1 MYTTKGA
8 RIFVSRSVKRY
19 PLILTKLQ
27 IPLICI
33 TGSETL
39 CEEFNEIDSYPLLH
53 HNDVLAGKSKH

>member
-27 IPLICI
+27 FPLICI

-39 CEEFNEIDSYPLLH
+39 CEEIDSYPLLH
-53 HNDVLAGKSKH
+53 HNDVLASKSKH